1 MKRWDIRSA
10 YHEFFNEKFGKET
23 RPTFFMHHS
32 ENKPYHIDY
41 CFASSDF
48 NIRNMEIG
56 NFNEWIKKSDHVPLI
71 VNFECNKNIW
81 SAAI

>member
-48 NIRNMEIG
+48 NVRNAEVG
-56 NFNEWIKKSDHVPLI
+56 NFQDWIMRSDHVPLI
-71 VNFECNKNIW
+71 VDFE
-81 SAAI
+81 